1 MANINKNVA
10 RGKNGLN
17 RWWLFLLGLIL
28 LASIAGYYVFSR
40 SQAQPAAQVPQ
51 NGLRSLGAENAP
63 ITIVEYGDFNC
74 PTCKTWQLQDIKDQ
88 ILAEYAGKVQFVW
101 RDFPVITAQ
110 SPKAAEA
117 GWCANDQGK
126 FWTYH
131 DLLYFMAPVTGIQE
145 LEAFAAQA
153 SLNPQTF
160 NQCLESGKHQA
171 DVQKELQD
179 ALDHGFR
186 ATPSFLVNGKPL
198 IGPPS
203 YAHLVSIIEGI
214 ISGIS

>member
-1 MANINKNVA
+1 MVNINKN
-10 RGKNGLN
+10 NGLN
-17 RWWLFLLGLIL
+17 RRWLFLLGLIL
-28 LASIAGYYVFSR
+28 LVSIAGIYAFSR
-40 SQAQPAAQVPQ
+40 SQAQIPAQVSQ
-51 NGLRSLGAENAP
+51 SGSRALGVENAP

-74 PTCKTWQLQDIKDQ
+74 PTCKSWQLQGIKDQ

-145 LEAFAAQA
+145 LESFAAQA
-153 SLNPQTF
+153 SLNAQTF
-160 NQCLESGKHQA
+160 NQCLEIGKA
-171 DVQKELQD
+171 P
-179 ALDHGFR
+179 G
-186 ATPSFLVNGKPL
+186 
-198 IGPPS
+198 
-203 YAHLVSIIEGI
+203 
-214 ISGIS
+214 